1 MRAAMEE
8 FRAAFAADIH
18 NWSWGDLNF
27 ARTSSVRW
35 QDKKGTLEDES
46 IFGPRQ
52 DYQCF
57 CGRVVGREFQD
68 EFCPFCGSDIE
79 KSDCRSSKFA
89 TIALGEAIPHPF
101 EAIPSDLWIIPV
113 LPASLR
119 EKQENLDRLYD
130 EIIVSRGAAYKVAP
144 LFDAIIADILPR
156 FSSSGDRE
164 EKVVLGRG
172 MAITPRHE
180 QLPALVPLWKA
191 RICSNCH
198 AKGWEASGTGK
209 GDITKAPGK
218 TGME

>member
-1 MRAAMEE
+1 MGRPELRA
-8 FRAAFAADIH
+8 
-18 NWSWGDLNF
+18 
-27 ARTSSVRW
+27 TSSVRW

-180 QLPALVPLWKA
+180 QLPRSCLYGKPEYVAIATRKDGKRLGQE
-191 RICSNCH
+191 
-198 AKGWEASGTGK
+198 KGTSRKRRVKPAWSSG
-209 GDITKAPGK
+209 
-218 TGME
+218 